1 MCFSWCFEE
10 DLDCKIDH
18 FNATD
23 DWESCEK
30 SHGASDETDLI
41 FNLDLNW
48 NNILYRDM
56 KVTLKKNFTSVS
68 LSISSKEA
76 VSKKI
81 WTSCNVESFSSCPVN
96 KWMRLVKLGTNQS
109 LCSRPRP
116 RIWRPLNS
124 SSCILCILPPNCYTH
139 LYSLPFLQF
148 YSFPP

>member
-56 KVTLKKNFTSVS
+56 KVTLKKLHLCVS
-68 LSISSKEA
+68 LD
-76 VSKKI
+76 
-81 WTSCNVESFSSCPVN
+81 
-96 KWMRLVKLGTNQS
+96 LVKGGCVKEDLDQ
-109 LCSRPRP
+109 LQR
-116 RIWRPLNS
+116 WVVQL
-124 SSCILCILPPNCYTH
+124 LPCQQMNETG
-139 LYSLPFLQF
+139 
-148 YSFPP
+148 

>member
-56 KVTLKKNFTSVS
+56 KVTLKKLYLCVS
-68 LSISSKEA
+68 LD
-76 VSKKI
+76 
-81 WTSCNVESFSSCPVN
+81 
-96 KWMRLVKLGTNQS
+96 LVKGGRVKKDLD
-109 LCSRPRP
+109 
-116 RIWRPLNS
+116 
-124 SSCILCILPPNCYTH
+124 
-139 LYSLPFLQF
+139 
-148 YSFPP
+148 